1 MEKTF
6 GKLADGR
13 QARLYTIENGR
24 LRAEVTSYG
33 ASLVS
38 LFVDGVDVCL
48 GCDDV
53 SGYECNGS
61 YLGAVVGRN
70 ANRTGGAGFEL
81 NGERVTLPANEGK
94 NNLHSGPDSWAWRL
108 WDKTAHTCSSLT
120 FAIHSPHG
128 DQGFP
133 GNADVTVTY
142 TIENDGLTIEY
153 RAVSDRDTV
162 FNLTNHAYFNLF
174 GQDQPQ
180 RAMDQELMIPG
191 EYFCPDDAENIPTGE
206 LRHVEGTPFDFR
218 TFKPIGR
225 DIGMDY
231 EPLILQGGYD
241 HNFVLNSDGTIKLS
255 ATLKDTVSGRKMDM
269 YTNQPCVQ
277 IYAANCINEDDVPFK
292 NGFAQKK
299 RCAVCL
305 ETQHAPDSPN
315 QKGFPSCELDAH
327 EVYDYTTVYKFYN

>member
-24 LRAEVTSYG
+24 LRAEITSYG

-108 WDKTAHTCSSLT
+108 WEKTAHTCSSLT
-120 FAIHSPHG
+120 LAIHSPHG

-174 GQDQPQ
+174 GQDQPR

-218 TFKPIGR
+218 SFKPIGR

-241 HNFVLNSDGTIKLS
+241 HNFVNSGK
-255 ATLKDTVSGRKMDM
+255 V
-269 YTNQPCVQ
+269 
-277 IYAANCINEDDVPFK
+277 
-292 NGFAQKK
+292 
-299 RCAVCL
+299 CAVLRNPENGLTMTVTTDCPGVQVYGGNFLDNTGKGGVYYGKRTGVAL
-305 ETQHAPDSPN
+305 ETQFYPN
-315 QKGFPSCELDAH
+315 AVNHPEWPQPTVKAGEKLRS
-327 EVYDYTTVYKFYN
+327 VTVYSFR

>member
-24 LRAEVTSYG
+24 LRAEITSYG

-108 WDKTAHTCSSLT
+108 WEKTAHTGSSLT

-180 RAMDQELMIPG
+180 RAMDQELMVPG
-191 EYFCPDDAENIPTGE
+191 ELFCPDDAENIPTGE

-218 TFKPIGR
+218 SFKPIGR

-231 EPLILQGGYD
+231 EPLHLQGGYD
-241 HNFVLNSDGTIKLS
+241 HNFVNVEKVAAVMRNPENGLTM
-255 ATLKDTVSGRKMDM
+255 TVTTDCPGIQVYAGNFLDNTGKGGVYYGKRSG
-269 YTNQPCVQ
+269 V
-277 IYAANCINEDDVPFK
+277 A
-292 NGFAQKK
+292 
-299 RCAVCL
+299 L
-305 ETQHAPDSPN
+305 ETQFYPN
-315 QKGFPSCELDAH
+315 SVNHPEWPQPFVKAGEQWQSVTRYAFE
-327 EVYDYTTVYKFYN
+327 

>member
-1 MEKTF
+1 MEKNF

-13 QARLYTIENGR
+13 EVRLCTIAAGR
-24 LRAEVTSYG
+24 LRAEVTDYG

-48 GCDDV
+48 GCGDV
-53 SGYECNGS
+53 RGYERNGS
-61 YLGAVVGRN
+61 YLGAVVGRS
-70 ANRTGGAGFEL
+70 ANRIGSASFVL
-81 NGERVTLPANEGK
+81 SGETVTLPANEGK
-94 NNLHSGPDSWAWRL
+94 NNLHSGPDSWGWRL
-108 WDKTAHTCSSLT
+108 WELTAHTDNSLT
-120 FAIHSPHG
+120 LSLHSPHG

-133 GNADVTVTY
+133 GNADVSVTY
-142 TIENDGLTIEY
+142 TIENDGLTISY

-174 GQDQPQ
+174 GQDKPEK
-180 RAMDQELMIPG
+180 AMEQELMIPG

-241 HNFVLNSDGTIKLS
+241 HNFVN
-255 ATLKDTVSGRKMDM
+255 KD
-269 YTNQPCVQ
+269 
-277 IYAANCINEDDVPFK
+277 AL
-292 NGFAQKK
+292 
-299 RCAVCL
+299 CAVLKNPENGLTMTVTTDCPGIQVYAGNFLDNVGKGGVYYGKRTGVAL
-305 ETQHAPDSPN
+305 ETQFYPN
-315 QKGFPSCELDAH
+315 CVNHPEWPQPVVKAGEQYRSVTRYSFE
-327 EVYDYTTVYKFYN
+327 

>member
-24 LRAEVTSYG
+24 LRAEITSYG

-108 WDKTAHTCSSLT
+108 WEKTAHTDNSLT

-206 LRHVEGTPFDFR
+206 LRHVVGTPFDFR
-218 TFKPIGR
+218 SFKPIGR

-241 HNFVLNSDGTIKLS
+241 HNFVN
-255 ATLKDTVSGRKMDM
+255 
-269 YTNQPCVQ
+269 
-277 IYAANCINEDDVPFK
+277 
-292 NGFAQKK
+292 NGEV
-299 RCAVCL
+299 CAVLRNPENGLTMTVTTDCPGVQVYAGNFLDNTGKGGVYYGKRTGVAL
-305 ETQHAPDSPN
+305 ETQFYPN
-315 QKGFPSCELDAH
+315 AVNHPEWPQP
-327 EVYDYTTVYKFYN
+327 TVKAGEKLRSVTRYAFE